1 MPVRIIV
8 CGGRDY
14 ADRARVFE
22 VLDHILLT
30 RGISEIVQGECPT
43 GADRFARE
51 WALNRGVPCSDRF
64 IARWWD
70 LDMPGALIKV
80 NRNGKRYVANAGPIR
95 NRQMLETKPDGVVAF
110 DTGGPGTR
118 DMITAAQEAGVPVYR
133 PRPSGQL

>member
-30 RGISEIVQGECPT
+30 RGISEVIQGECPT
-43 GADRFARE
+43 GADRWARE
-51 WALNRGVPCSDRF
+51 WALNRDVPLTRCR
-64 IARWWD
+64 AEWE
-70 LDMPGALIKV
+70 
-80 NRNGKRYVANAGPIR
+80 NYGKRAGPIR
-95 NRQMLETKPDGVVAF
+95 NRHMLTLKPDGVVAF
-110 DTGGPGTR
+110 DTGGRGTL

-133 PRPSGQL
+133 PSPSGQSQFPLTAS

>member
-30 RGISEIVQGECPT
+30 RGISEIIQGEAP
-43 GADRFARE
+43 GADRWARE
-51 WALNRGVPCSDRF
+51 WALNRDVKLTRCR
-64 IARWWD
+64 AEWE
-70 LDMPGALIKV
+70 KY
-80 NRNGKRYVANAGPIR
+80 GKRAGPIR
-95 NRQMLETKPDGVVAF
+95 NRQMLELKPDGVVAF

-133 PRPSGQL
+133 PSPSGQPNPPTR

>member
-14 ADRARVFE
+14 ADRAFVFQ
-22 VLDHILLT
+22 VLDKIHTL
-30 RGISEIVQGECPT
+30 RGICEIIQGECPT

-51 WALNRGVPCSDRF
+51 WAINMGQEPTRCR
-64 IARWWD
+64 AEWE
-70 LDMPGALIKV
+70 KY
-80 NRNGKRYVANAGPIR
+80 GKRAGPIR
-95 NRQMLETKPDGVVAF
+95 NRQMLELKPDGVVAF

-133 PRPSGQL
+133 PRPSGQPNPPTR

>member
-14 ADRARVFE
+14 AARARVFE

-30 RGISEIVQGECPT
+30 RGISEIIQGEAP

-70 LDMPGALIKV
+70 LDMPGALVKV
-80 NRNGKRYVANAGPIR
+80 NRYGKRYVANAGPIR

-110 DTGGPGTR
+110 PGGRGTQ

-133 PRPSGQL
+133 PSPSGQL

>member
-14 ADRARVFE
+14 ADRDHVFR
-22 VLDHILLT
+22 VLDKINTL
-30 RGISEIVQGECPT
+30 RSICEIIQGDCPT

-51 WALNRGVPCSDRF
+51 WALNRGQPFTRCP
-64 IARWWD
+64 AEWE
-70 LDMPGALIKV
+70 KY
-80 NRNGKRYVANAGPIR
+80 GKRAGPIR
-95 NRQMLETKPDGVVAF
+95 NRQMLELNPDGVVAF

>member
-14 ADRARVFE
+14 ADRDHVFR
-22 VLDHILLT
+22 VLDKIHTLRSIC
-30 RGISEIVQGECPT
+30 EIIQGECPA

-51 WALNRGVPCSDRF
+51 WALNRGQTLTRCR
-64 IARWWD
+64 AEWE
-70 LDMPGALIKV
+70 KH
-80 NRNGKRYVANAGPIR
+80 GKRAGPLR
-95 NRQMLETKPDGVVAF
+95 NRHMLTLKPDGVVAF
-110 DTGGPGTR
+110 PGGRGTQ